1 MSENNGS
8 ILYVPILING
18 GESLPGKLESR
29 ELFIKDDGYGVSI
42 LNRDKNH
49 VKLIIEGL
57 KKKERYCPCRV
68 QKTSEKIL
76 KNSNKFK
83 KSKI

>member
-1 MSENNGS
+1 MLKEYSKSIVNNSMNIIIFIIYINSLLS
-8 ILYVPILING
+8 I
-18 GESLPGKLESR
+18 
-29 ELFIKDDGYGVSI
+29 
-42 LNRDKNH
+42 
-49 VKLIIEGL
+49 
-57 KKKERYCPCRV
+57 V